1 MNMKCSQGATV
12 LFLSVA
18 IIFMASLCIDS
29 ALGVDQSG
37 QTERVIKITAKK
49 FEYSPNEIRIKKGVP
64 VVLEFT
70 SLDRVHGFTIP
81 DLGGIRATIE
91 PGKVSRV
98 RIVAPKA
105 GTYEFHC
112 DLFCGDG
119 HEGMTGKIIVEE

>member
-1 MNMKCSQGATV
+1 MNISKGVIVLLSTFLVLAFVLGA
-12 LFLSVA
+12 
-18 IIFMASLCIDS
+18 S
-29 ALGVDQSG
+29 AADQMG
-37 QTERVIKITAKK
+37 QAEQVIKISAKK
-49 FEYSPNEIRIKKGVP
+49 FEYSPNVITIKAGVP
-64 VVLEFT
+64 VILEFT

-81 DLGGIRATIE
+81 DLGGVRATIE

-112 DLFCGDG
+112 DLFCGEG

>member
-1 MNMKCSQGATV
+1 MKCSQGLTA
-12 LFLSVA
+12 LFLLVA
-18 IIFMASLCIDS
+18 MMFMVSSFVA
-29 ALGVDQSG
+29 AAPAADQPG
-37 QTERVIKITAKK
+37 QTERVIKITAKR

-70 SLDRVHGFTIP
+70 SLDRVHGFTVP

-91 PGKVSRV
+91 PGKATQV
-98 RIVAPKA
+98 RITAPKA

-112 DLFCGDG
+112 DIFCGDG

>member
-1 MNMKCSQGATV
+1 MKYSRGATV
-12 LFLSVA
+12 LLFSAAMMFIA
-18 IIFMASLCIDS
+18 IPFVN
-29 ALGVDQSG
+29 GVPAADQPG

-49 FEYSPNEIRIKKGVP
+49 FEYTPNEIRIKKGVP

-91 PGKVSRV
+91 PGKVTQV
-98 RIVAPKA
+98 HITAPKA

-112 DLFCGDG
+112 DLFCGEG

>member
-1 MNMKCSQGATV
+1 MNISKGISV
-12 LFLSVA
+12 FLSTFLVLV
-18 IIFMASLCIDS
+18 F
-29 ALGVDQSG
+29 ALGASAADQMG
-37 QTERVIKITAKK
+37 QSEQVIKISAKK
-49 FEYSPNEIRIKKGVP
+49 FEYSPNVITIKAGVP
-64 VVLEFT
+64 VILEFT

-81 DLGGIRATIE
+81 ELGGVRATIE
-91 PGKVSRV
+91 PEKVSRV

>member
-1 MNMKCSQGATV
+1 MKRSKVAPA

-18 IIFMASLCIDS
+18 IVFMANSLVFS
-29 ALGVDQSG
+29 ASPAE
-37 QTERVIKITAKK
+37 QTAQAEQVIKITAKK

-64 VVLEFT
+64 VILEFT
-70 SLDRVHGFTIP
+70 SLDRVHGFTVP

-91 PGKVSRV
+91 PGKVTQL
-98 RIVAPKA
+98 RIMAPKA

-119 HEGMTGKIIVEE
+119 HEGMTGKIIVE